1 MKVLRLVE
9 NMFEN
14 SLDDERISFLQY
26 FNNQS
31 LLNKKGLLV
40 RVHNANF
47 VGITRSLKTLNP

>member
-1 MKVLRLVE
+1 
-9 NMFEN
+9 MFEN